1 MNTGNGRLSL
11 SGLVFDETGNISG
24 SDSVAIFILSS
35 FAFKVF
41 VIFAVSDSVFGA
53 NGVAM
58 GGSSDF
64 GAFTWVVCTLTTF
77 TLVLW
82 LVTFFF
88 FLTMILVTGRGGRF
102 VVLLFVM
109 GMVVTVAVTVAGGV
123 ATDAGTPTATVGTMA
138 VAIVTADSDVVV
150 GRMIVGMGATT
161 MDSSFLCLVGSIGT

>member
-1 MNTGNGRLSL
+1 M
-11 SGLVFDETGNISG
+11 FDETGNSSG
-24 SDSVAIFILSS
+24 SDSVVIFILLSS
-35 FAFKVF
+35 FAIKVF
-41 VIFAVSDSVFGA
+41 VTFAVSDSVFGA

-64 GAFTWVVCTLTTF
+64 GTVTWVMCTWTTF

-88 FLTMILVTGRGGRF
+88 LIMILFTGRGGRF
-102 VVLLFVM
+102 VVLLFLM
-109 GMVVTVAVTVAGGV
+109 GVVVIVAVTVAGGV
-123 ATDAGTPTATVGTMA
+123 ATDAGTPTAIDGIMA
-138 VAIVTADSDVVV
+138 VAIVTADVVV